1 MRLPPAS
8 APRALVT
15 RAKLMFV
22 MFVGG
27 SLRFGW
33 FGRFLKDASNL
44 RVFLS
49 ASRNT
54 LPRPMD
60 RLTVP
65 GPTSVPTPALPKRA
79 IGVTEQVNWLEA
91 PGVRPGQTNAA
102 RFQKRSAVGLE
113 SAGSTPRE
121 SGLWVPRVSPPVPEG
136 SPPLIVGVRY
146 GPVCKT

>member
-15 RAKLMFV
+15 RAKLILAMLV
-22 MFVGG
+22 PG

-49 ASRNT
+49 ARRNA
-54 LPRPMD
+54 LPRPME
-60 RLTVP
+60 RLTAP

-79 IGVTEQVNWLEA
+79 IGVTEQLNWLEA
-91 PGVRPGQTNAA
+91 PGARPGQTNAA
-102 RFQKRSAVGLE
+102 RVQKRSAAGLE
-113 SAGSTPRE
+113 GEGSTPR
-121 SGLWVPRVSPPVPEG
+121 
-136 SPPLIVGVRY
+136 
-146 GPVCKT
+146 